1 MIAVCG
7 VLFVVALF
15 VVMAIAII
23 LAPNLFSAAL
33 HVGEGVTHGITGV
46 DTASM
51 VSSKLSLRMPSLLRA
66 RGYSQRS
73 SVSP

>member
-15 VVMAIAII
+15 VAMAIAII

-33 HVGEGVTHGITGV
+33 LVGEGSHAWDNRRWHGFNGFFQVISQGAVTFEG
-46 DTASM
+46 
-51 VSSKLSLRMPSLLRA
+51 
-66 RGYSQRS
+66 
-73 SVSP
+73 